1 MVPSTTCTRKR
12 ATPSSGSWIV
22 CPGRTAYRQPWAGQ
36 RTIVPRSSPAPS
48 LAGQCDP
55 LTHDAEAGGVHGQC
69 DSIALQATV
78 GTALAHCTPR
88 DWLDQRRHTP
98 WLHGGMP
105 LLCRQEKR
113 GEPGHGVVCLDDHT
127 PWHSSHGKTAT
138 VVLSRSLASPGHRAV
153 FRAAGI
159 GAGPSRSRAP
169 PRARTTGGC
178 PALAPGMPA
187 PWGVFPVHGH
197 VLGHGPARRPRVT
210 AGWARRPAVSLV
222 RLRP

>member
-22 CPGRTAYRQPWAGQ
+22 CPVRTSYRQPWAGQ

-88 DWLDQRRHTP
+88 DWLDQRHHTP

-159 GAGPSRSRAP
+159 GAGPSRS
-169 PRARTTGGC
+169 
-178 PALAPGMPA
+178 
-187 PWGVFPVHGH
+187 
-197 VLGHGPARRPRVT
+197 
-210 AGWARRPAVSLV
+210 
-222 RLRP
+222 